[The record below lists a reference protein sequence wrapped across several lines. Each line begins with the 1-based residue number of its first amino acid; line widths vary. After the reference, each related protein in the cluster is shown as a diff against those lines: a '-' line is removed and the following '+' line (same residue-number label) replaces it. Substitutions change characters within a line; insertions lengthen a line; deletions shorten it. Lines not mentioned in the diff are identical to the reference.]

1 MPACVFY
8 FIYFRNGEI
17 IMPRNQFQRMIF
29 ALITVIITV
38 HAFVFYNIYVLNGD
52 MLKSFNYTS
61 SVLTAVNK
69 QGGIMMFGVMLL
81 LWAVVLVEF
90 AFAYTLEVLLGSPLS
105 FKIASKMLD
114 MRNTPHII
122 FEGAIITVTV
132 AIMCP
137 AMSFIAAVI
146 YFPFSEG
153 FNLMVLLCHWFKL
166 ICFNLPFA
174 FFSQHLFIQPVVRRI
189 FRLIFR
195 NDIKIRETAQDK

>member
-1 MPACVFY
+1 MPAGVFY

-52 MLKSFNYTS
+52 MLRSFNYTS

-122 FEGAIITVTV
+122 FEGR
-132 AIMCP
+132 
-137 AMSFIAAVI
+137 
-146 YFPFSEG
+146 SEEAH
-153 FNLMVLLCHWFKL
+153 V
-166 ICFNLPFA
+166 
-174 FFSQHLFIQPVVRRI
+174 
-189 FRLIFR
+189 
-195 NDIKIRETAQDK
+195 